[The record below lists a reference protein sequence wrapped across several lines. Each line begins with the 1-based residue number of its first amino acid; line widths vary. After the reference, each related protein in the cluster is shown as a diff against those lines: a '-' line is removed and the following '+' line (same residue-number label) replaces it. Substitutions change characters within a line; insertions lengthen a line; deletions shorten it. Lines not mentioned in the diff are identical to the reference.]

1 MTPGLHDAP
10 PDLPVLDTDSAIR
23 NVGGAE
29 LYAELAEEFLRD
41 LPDLRARLQACTSR
55 PDARSMIAEIHELAN
70 SFGVI
75 GAMRGDAA
83 VRRLELRLR
92 RGDLTTSSEALRIVA
107 GELEPATRALGAW
120 LASR

>member
-1 MTPGLHDAP
+1 MTPGLHDTP

-23 NVGGAE
+23 NVGGTE

-41 LPDLRARLQACTSR
+41 LPDLRTRLQARASR
-55 PDARSMIAEIHELAN
+55 PDAQSMIAEIHELAN

-92 RGDLTTSSEALRIVA
+92 RGVPTTPIEALRIVA
-107 GELEPATRALGAW
+107 GALEPATRALGAW

>member
-1 MTPGLHDAP
+1 
-10 PDLPVLDTDSAIR
+10 
-23 NVGGAE
+23 
-29 LYAELAEEFLRD
+29 
-41 LPDLRARLQACTSR
+41 
-55 PDARSMIAEIHELAN
+55 MIAEIHELAN

-92 RGDLTTSSEALRIVA
+92 RGVPTTPIEALRIVA
-107 GELEPATRALGAW
+107 GALEPATRALGAW